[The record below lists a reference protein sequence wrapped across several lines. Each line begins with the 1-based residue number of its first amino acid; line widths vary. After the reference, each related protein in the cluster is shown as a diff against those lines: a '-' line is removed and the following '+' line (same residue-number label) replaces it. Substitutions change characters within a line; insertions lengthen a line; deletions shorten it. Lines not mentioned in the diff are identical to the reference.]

1 MNVTL
6 RQLRAY
12 VEVVRSGGFTAA
24 AKKLHLTQSATSL
37 LIRELEAQLGIQ
49 LVDRTTRRVT
59 PTDAGS
65 EFLVSAERILADVE
79 QTLADTQDLVQKR
92 RGRITIAT
100 TPLLASTFLPET
112 IAQFQETNPGITVR
126 LADLPTE
133 DIIKM
138 VQSGDADMGFSAFPN
153 LDADLQRL
161 PLLQHALGVMVPST
175 WPLARRKA
183 NLTWADL
190 ADQPMI
196 AMSHASGF
204 HTLIDPRLSQTGL
217 PVKPRFEV
225 GYLGTAVG
233 LAEAGLGVT
242 IVPAYVGLLLRS
254 NRLRFRIL
262 HKPVVQREIEL
273 IIRSGRSLSPGA
285 VAFRDCLVSRCK
297 LLQA

>member
-24 AKKLHLTQSATSL
+24 ARKLHLTQSATSL
-37 LIRELEAQLGIQ
+37 LVQELEAQLGIQ
-49 LVDRTTRRVT
+49 LVDRTTRRVA

-65 EFLVSAERILADVE
+65 EFLFNAERILADVE
-79 QTLADTQDLVQKR
+79 HTLADTQDLVLKR

-100 TPLLASTFLPET
+100 TPLLASTFLPEA
-112 IAQFQETNPGITVR
+112 IAQFQENHPGITVR

-133 DIIKM
+133 NIMRM
-138 VQSGDADMGFSAFPN
+138 VQGGDADMGFGPFPN
-153 LDADLQRL
+153 LDADLQRM
-161 PLLQHALGVMVPST
+161 PLLRHPLGVMVPSA
-175 WPLARRKA
+175 WPLAKRRA

-190 ADQPMI
+190 SGQPMI

-204 HTLIDPRLSQTGL
+204 HTLIDPLLGHTGL
-217 PVKPRFEV
+217 QNKPRFEV
-225 GYLGTAVG
+225 AYLGTAVG

-242 IVPAYVGLLLRS
+242 VVPAYVGLLLRS
-254 NRLRFRIL
+254 SRLRFRIL
-262 HKPVVQREIEL
+262 HEPVVQREIEL
-273 IIRSGRSLSPGA
+273 ITRSGRSLSPGA
-285 VAFRDCLVSRCK
+285 IAFRDCLVARCK